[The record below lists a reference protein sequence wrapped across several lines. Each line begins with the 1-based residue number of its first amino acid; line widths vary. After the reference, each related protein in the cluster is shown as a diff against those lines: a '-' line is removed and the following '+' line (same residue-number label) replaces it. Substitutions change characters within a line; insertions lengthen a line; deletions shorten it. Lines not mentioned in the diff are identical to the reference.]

1 MSDNLIARAKAA
13 MEGINDGPWLLHN
26 ERGHYG
32 VTNITEPHAFG
43 NIVFAQSDYAG
54 YGNGSRKA
62 DAEFIAAARTLVPEL
77 VAEVERLHSWD
88 GLISLVDEHYPA
100 DIFPTE
106 PDRDTRDP
114 GPRIISLL
122 RVCDELRSARPMHPV
137 YDDLAAERLDGIRD
151 ERDELLV
158 RVDELTEELA
168 VFRRQ
173 QPDDDA
179 AKVRRVQ

>member
-1 MSDNLIARAKAA
+1 MTDDLISRAKAA
-13 MEGINDGPWLLHN
+13 LAQRLCPDCGD
-26 ERGHYG
+26 ERCGWEKYD
-32 VTNITEPHAFG
+32 ELE
-43 NIVFAQSDYAG
+43 
-54 YGNGSRKA
+54 R
-62 DAEFIAAARTLVPEL
+62 AAALVPEL